1 MDRNMDMHA
10 ADSDEA
16 PLPLGADD
24 GNVEAK
30 YSETCLRISLGVDDK
45 FGAAWCKNQLGGKTS
60 QVNWTVP
67 AESKG
72 QLKLLG
78 LTLKSRSRSF
88 FFFFFS
94 RSRSLYDLVRM
105 VCFRPLE
112 VSGRLK
118 LKSCRLKEDE
128 EELRRLERDVV
139 RGCVLTCI

>member
-78 LTLKSRSRSF
+78 LTLR
-88 FFFFFS
+88 S

-128 EELRRLERDVV
+128 EELWRLERDVV
-139 RGCVLTCI
+139 GGCVLTCI

>member
-1 MDRNMDMHA
+1 MAQTAGHFAEHGNMDRNMDIHT

-45 FGAAWCKNQLGGKTS
+45 FGAAWCKNQLGGKTT

-67 AESKG
+67 AEFKG

-78 LTLKSRSRSF
+78 LTLK
-88 FFFFFS
+88 S

-128 EELRRLERDVV
+128 EE
-139 RGCVLTCI
+139 

>member
-45 FGAAWCKNQLGGKTS
+45 FGAAWCKNQLGGKTT

-72 QLKLLG
+72 QLRLLG
-78 LTLKSRSRSF
+78 LTHK
-88 FFFFFS
+88 S

-128 EELRRLERDVV
+128 EE
-139 RGCVLTCI
+139 